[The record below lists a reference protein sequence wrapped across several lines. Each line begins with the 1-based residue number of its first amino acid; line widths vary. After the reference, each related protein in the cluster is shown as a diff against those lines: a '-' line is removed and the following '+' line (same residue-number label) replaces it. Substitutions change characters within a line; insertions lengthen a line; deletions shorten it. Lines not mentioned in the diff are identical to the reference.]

1 MVKRKSLKT
10 CLMIEHGK
18 LRASA
23 LRDPGTTKDV
33 AIRMRL
39 HRVESIIKSRYG
51 NDYLFELQRQ
61 RLHKVEI

>member
-1 MVKRKSLKT
+1 
-10 CLMIEHGK
+10 MIEHGK

-23 LRDPGTTKDV
+23 LRDPRTTKDV

-61 RLHKVEI
+61 RLHKV

>member
-1 MVKRKSLKT
+1 
-10 CLMIEHGK
+10 MIEHGK

-23 LRDPGTTKDV
+23 LRDPRTTKDV

>member
-1 MVKRKSLKT
+1 MKTKKNLKRCLKV
-10 CLMIEHGK
+10 EHGK
-18 LRASA
+18 LRAAA
-23 LRDPGTTKDV
+23 LRDPRTTKEV
-33 AIRMRL
+33 AVRMRF